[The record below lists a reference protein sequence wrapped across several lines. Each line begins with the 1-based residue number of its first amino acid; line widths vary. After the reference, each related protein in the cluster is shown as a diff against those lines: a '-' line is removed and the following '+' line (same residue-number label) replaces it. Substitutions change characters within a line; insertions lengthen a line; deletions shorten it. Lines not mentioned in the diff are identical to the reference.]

1 MALRFAD
8 GVSVPLRAS
17 GVLLALVFALVVGP
31 SANVGAS
38 VAGRTLWV
46 ARYTGPGTQP
56 DTAQQVAVSPDGSR
70 VFVTGRSAGAHR
82 YRYATLAYDVATG
95 ATLWTAR
102 YRGPAGKDNY
112 ASAVVVSPD
121 GSKVFVTG
129 SSFRLGTGFD
139 FTTVAYD
146 ADTGGELWVR
156 RYDGPAHR
164 DDPATALAV
173 SDDGSRLFVT
183 GWSTGV
189 GTGPDVATVAYD
201 TASGAQLWVTRYNGP
216 ESANDY
222 GSSIAVSPDGSR
234 VFVTGDTLDSSGL
247 EDYLTLAYQAS
258 SGAQL
263 WAEIY
268 GTPGTGDIAQS
279 VAVSPD
285 GRIVFVTGGEHFQYA
300 TLAYDAA
307 TGWTLWVAKYS
318 GPGNRLSSAFS
329 MAVSPDGSMVFVTGE
344 SESLATDW
352 DYATVA
358 YDAATGSQR
367 WVSRYAGP
375 GHGTDTARSIAV
387 SPDGSKVFVTGES
400 NGGSPTYF
408 DYATVAYDST
418 TGWTLWL
425 KRYATLGDDAGYSV
439 AVSPDNSRVFVTG
452 PSSGDYATVA
462 YAA

>member
-1 MALRFAD
+1 
-8 GVSVPLRAS
+8 
-17 GVLLALVFALVVGP
+17 
-31 SANVGAS
+31 
-38 VAGRTLWV
+38 
-46 ARYTGPGTQP
+46 
-56 DTAQQVAVSPDGSR
+56 
-70 VFVTGRSAGAHR
+70 
-82 YRYATLAYDVATG
+82 
-95 ATLWTAR
+95 
-102 YRGPAGKDNY
+102 
-112 ASAVVVSPD
+112 
-121 GSKVFVTG
+121 VFVTG

-139 FTTVAYD
+139 LTTVAYD

-247 EDYLTLAYQAS
+247 EDYLTLAY
-258 SGAQL
+258 
-263 WAEIY
+263 
-268 GTPGTGDIAQS
+268 
-279 VAVSPD
+279 
-285 GRIVFVTGGEHFQYA
+285 
-300 TLAYDAA
+300 
-307 TGWTLWVAKYS
+307 
-318 GPGNRLSSAFS
+318 
-329 MAVSPDGSMVFVTGE
+329 
-344 SESLATDW
+344 
-352 DYATVA
+352 
-358 YDAATGSQR
+358 DAATGSQR